1 MNNNILLTD
10 SNYDLA
16 LNVIKFLETLAELQE
31 EILNYFLNIKDKK
44 KFENEKRKLREQAKS
59 IIKNNNKSKEE
70 FHTICV
76 KKLYE
81 ENSIKA
87 KNIENKERTIEKLKS
102 ENCKLEDI
110 NNKLSNDLD
119 YLSEYKFSTIEKGN
133 TIEKKKKDMENMKNK
148 YKEQIFQLN
157 NSELKEEYQKLNCQY
172 KFDYIIFL

>member
-1 MNNNILLTD
+1 M
-10 SNYDLA
+10 
-16 LNVIKFLETLAELQE
+16 
-31 EILNYFLNIKDKK
+31 
-44 KFENEKRKLREQAKS
+44 
-59 IIKNNNKSKEE
+59 IINKSKEE

-87 KNIENKERTIEKLKS
+87 KNIEKKERTIEKLKL

-133 TIEKKKKDMENMKNK
+133 TIEKMKKDMENMKNK
-148 YKEQIFQLN
+148 YEEQIFQLN
-157 NSELKEEYQKLNCQY
+157 NYE
-172 KFDYIIFL
+172 